1 MGLLVAV
8 EEQTVQKILMV
19 PDNLLSEGSR
29 ASLLKRRSV
38 ELRTSSGAHGALR
51 EAEQEGADL
60 VMFSAQLADMP
71 AEDFCH
77 RIRSLPACE
86 QTKLLMITEKLGSAE
101 DLFGL
106 PIDGHLV
113 KPVEVAQLMRT
124 VAGLLNVRL
133 REAERVPVDL
143 VARLDVL
150 AKDESGDQTAMVNI
164 LNLSENGMR
173 LEAPVVLEEGC
184 LGRIQFYL
192 PGSKERLALYCS
204 VRMLADEVLL
214 HYGVE
219 LVGIS
224 KAERALLREYVHGI
238 QALSGAAVEA
248 APEGGE

>member
-1 MGLLVAV
+1 M
-8 EEQTVQKILMV
+8 QKILMV
-19 PDNLLSEGSR
+19 PENLLSAGSR

-38 ELRTSSGAHGALR
+38 ELLAAKGAHKALR
-51 EAEQEGADL
+51 EAEQAGPDL
-60 VMFSAQLADMP
+60 VMFSAELEDMP

-77 RIRSLPACE
+77 RIRILPACK

-113 KPVEVAQLMRT
+113 KPVAEAQLMRT

-150 AKDESGDQTAMVNI
+150 AKDASDDQTAMINI

-173 LEAPVVLEEGC
+173 VEAPVALQEGS
-184 LGRIQFYL
+184 LGRVQFYL
-192 PGSKERLALYCS
+192 PGSKERLTLFCLI
-204 VRMLADEVLL
+204 RMLADEVLL

-219 LVGIS
+219 LVGTTL
-224 KAERALLREYVHGI
+224 AERRLLGEYVRGI
-238 QALSGAAVEA
+238 QALSGTAGEA
-248 APEGGE
+248 ASEGGER